1 MALDHPAAPFAPLL
15 AEKDYAAPSVFEAR
29 AMMREAARQKGLKL
43 AALPEICILDPD
55 GDLLAYV
62 QAAYGAVPVAH
73 WPCYHTKMFAFEADG
88 RRIGIIGHA
97 VGAAFAVLLAEQFFA
112 AGGFLL
118 LSLSSAGQ
126 IAPAGPPPYFVLIDK
141 ALRDEGTSYHY
152 APPADY
158 AAASPALLA
167 RAAAAMRGT
176 GAVLHVGASWTT
188 DAPFRETSAAITSAR
203 ARGILCVEMEAAA
216 LYAFAAATENRILC
230 LAQITNQLGLAENDF
245 EKGEQAGATASL
257 TLLLA
262 ACGAI

>member
-1 MALDHPAAPFAPLL
+1 MALDHPALPPPLL

-29 AMMREAARQKGLKL
+29 AMMREAARQKGLAL
-43 AALPEICILDPD
+43 GALPEICILDPD

-62 QAAYGAVPVAH
+62 RAACGAVPVAH
-73 WPCYHTKMFAFEADG
+73 WPCYHTKMYAFEAEG

-112 AGGFLL
+112 AGGGLL

-126 IAPAGPPPYFVLIDK
+126 ITPAGPPPYFVLIDK

-152 APPADY
+152 LPPADY
-158 AAASPALLA
+158 AHAPPALLP
-167 RAAAAMRGT
+167 RAAAALRRAGP
-176 GAVLHVGASWTT
+176 VVHVGASWTT
-188 DAPFRETSAAITSAR
+188 DAPFRETAAAIAAAR

-216 LYAFAAATENRILC
+216 LYAFAAARGRAVLC

-257 TLLLA
+257 KLLLA